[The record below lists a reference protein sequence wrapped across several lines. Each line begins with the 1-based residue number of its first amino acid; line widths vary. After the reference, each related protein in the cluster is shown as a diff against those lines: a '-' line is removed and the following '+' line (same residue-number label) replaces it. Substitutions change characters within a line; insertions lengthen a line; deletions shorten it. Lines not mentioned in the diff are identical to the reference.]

1 MPAWSKRIQGLS
13 IKEENCFLG
22 LVNNEL
28 RARIEVF
35 WGVFPDKS
43 LVIALIFDDIRD
55 AHSPPASMV
64 SDVDLLR

>member
-28 RARIEVF
+28 RAVL
-35 WGVFPDKS
+35 KS
-43 LVIALIFDDIRD
+43 SEGCFQIKVWLLPSYLMTSVMLIVLLLPWLVMWIC
-55 AHSPPASMV
+55 
-64 SDVDLLR
+64 

>member
-1 MPAWSKRIQGLS
+1 MPAWSKRIQGLA

-35 WGVFPDKS
+35 
-43 LVIALIFDDIRD
+43 
-55 AHSPPASMV
+55 
-64 SDVDLLR
+64 